1 MSSTPPNST
10 KDQAPAWVVPAMRA
24 GYAARGVTYLILG
37 TLACLAAR
45 SGAQAKGTSDAF
57 SALRDEPWGLA
68 MLWAL
73 AVGLLAFA
81 VWRVIDGYMDLEEEG
96 KGAKGLIARAGQII
110 TGILHAGL
118 ALTAARIALGLG
130 GSSGGQGEDKAQSLS
145 SWLLTKP
152 YGSEIII
159 AIGAVTCGA
168 GIYYFY
174 KAWSEKYRSAMR
186 ASPVVEKLEPMIK
199 AGLVAHGIVI
209 LMIGGFLVYAG
220 LTADPDQA
228 GAIGK
233 AFETVRTQPYGQILL
248 ALLGLGL
255 AFFGLFCW
263 IEAIYRFVPR
273 RVKPGTESLASRLNA
288 RSARRAAESA
298 LKAADP
304 TTT

>member
-1 MSSTPPNST
+1 
-10 KDQAPAWVVPAMRA
+10 MRA

-57 SALRDEPWGLA
+57 AALRGEPWGLA

-73 AVGLLAFA
+73 AVGLMAFA

-96 KGAKGLIARAGQII
+96 SGAKGLIARAGQIV
-110 TGILHAGL
+110 TGLLHAGL
-118 ALTAARIALGLG
+118 GLTAARVALGLG
-130 GSSGGQGEDKAQSLS
+130 GSSGGQGGDKAQSLT
-145 SWLLTKP
+145 SWLITKP
-152 YGSEIII
+152 YGPQIVI
-159 AIGAVTCGA
+159 AIGAITCAA

-174 KAWSEKYRSAMR
+174 KAWSEKYRSDLR

-209 LMIGGFLVYAG
+209 LMIGGFLIFAG
-220 LTADPDQA
+220 LTANPEQA

-233 AFETVRTQPYGQILL
+233 AFETVRSQPYGQILL

-255 AFFGLFCW
+255 VAFGLFCW

-273 RVKPGTESLASRLNA
+273 RVKPGTQSLATRINA
-288 RSARRAAESA
+288 KTARKAAERAAAS
-298 LKAADP
+298 ADP
-304 TTT
+304 RTT